1 MTLTPIAGTKIVTFT
16 SIAAYRQF
24 QQWWD
29 EAMMPRSPYDL
40 EVRSENELV
49 VVMGFL
55 CPEDRF
61 LAALR
66 WS

>member
-1 MTLTPIAGTKIVTFT
+1 MTKTVNFT
-16 SIAAYRQF
+16 SIAAYRDF
-24 QQWWD
+24 QRWWD
-29 EAMMPRSPYDL
+29 ANTVPTSPYDL
-40 EVRSENELV
+40 EIRATDELV
-49 VVMGFL
+49 VTMGFL